1 VLDAHSFFRVL
12 CASVFRFVWGK
23 TDKNNDLANAMLGA
37 ATEVHER
44 LGPGLLEAAYRVC
57 LADELR
63 QRAFDA
69 GVNRI
74 VNGYG
79 R

>member
-1 VLDAHSFFRVL
+1 MLDEPSFFRAL

-23 TDKNNDLANAMLGA
+23 TDKNTDLTNAMLGA

-44 LGPGLLEAAYRVC
+44 LGPGLLEAAYREC
-57 LADELR
+57 LADESR
-63 QRAFDA
+63 QRACDA